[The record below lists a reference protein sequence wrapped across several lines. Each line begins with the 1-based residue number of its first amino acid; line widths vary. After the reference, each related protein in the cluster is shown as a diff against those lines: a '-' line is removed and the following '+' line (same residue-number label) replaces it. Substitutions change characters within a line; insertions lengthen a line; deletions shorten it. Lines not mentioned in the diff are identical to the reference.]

1 MRMSKFGKQLSIAA
15 SIIVLL
21 LLLSSMFVV
30 KQDQKALV
38 LVLGELKKDQN
49 DSAQVYN
56 PGLHFK
62 LPLVSRVKMFDAR
75 IQGFNSG
82 SFSALTLKQTFLEVA
97 YYVKWRISNVELY
110 YKRTGG
116 SSLKAESLMEPKIND
131 IVRAQFGKRTSD
143 EIISTDRKAI
153 MDKVLAQAKTSIA
166 KEYGIDVIDVRLQSV
181 KLPVRVLKSVFTRMA
196 SERKQFANNKRA
208 EGMKVAES
216 IRATADKKVIVIKAT
231 ANKEAAEIKAKGE
244 GQAASI
250 YAKAY
255 GANQDFYGFYR
266 SLEAYKNAFAQENG
280 DILVLSPDSEFF
292 KYFNSQSGK
301 AATK

>member
-1 MRMSKFGKQLSIAA
+1 MSKFGKQLSIAA
-15 SIIVLL
+15 SIILLL

-38 LVLGELKKDQN
+38 LVLGDLKKDQN
-49 DSAQVYN
+49 NSAQVYA

-62 LPLVSRVKMFDAR
+62 LPLLSRVKMFDAR

-82 SFSALTLKQTFLEVA
+82 MFSALTLKQTFLEVA
-97 YYVKWRISNVELY
+97 YYVKWRINNVELY

-116 SSLKAESLMEPKIND
+116 MSQKAESLMEPKIND

-143 EIISTDRKAI
+143 EIISTDREVI
-153 MDKVLAQAKTSIA
+153 MDQVLAQARENIA
-166 KEYGIDVIDVRLQSV
+166 KEYGVEIIDVRLQSV
-181 KLPVRVLKSVFTRMA
+181 KLPARVLKSVFTRMA

-208 EGMKVAES
+208 EGMKAAES
-216 IRATADKKVIVIKAT
+216 IRATADQKVVVIKAT

-301 AATK
+301 AAAK